1 MTGDPVTAAAD
12 GFWFALPRRLATR
25 FPSSWGFV
33 GDAHFMA
40 AVPPLGVVAPLVVAA
55 GALFV
60 GATGAGF
67 DTVYTES
74 IVLMASVVA
83 LGCFSTQLGLLALC
97 AFAAGEFFVAERSW
111 SLDPAFGATGE
122 PFSTGLLG
130 NLARVRLP
138 LVITY
143 LLLAVP
149 VAVIP
154 RTARGV
160 VIAVGRRRR
169 LPAQATWAVSSAL
182 YVAVV
187 WIGTRTWTAAAPTLV
202 RPRFTW
208 LTGSGA
214 PTAEAIQPL
223 QVDGGKI
230 VAAAV
235 VAAIAR
241 QLVVGWLSVPGPR
254 QQALWQRLSA
264 AAPDARAEGPVV
276 APSPARRMGVD
287 VLAAAIATLTLAG
300 ILERAWVWLVAF
312 GVMLG
317 VRLLR
322 SEVVAAA
329 AVRRWKAVTARAPAA
344 VRLVALWVVARVV
357 TDALWDGV
365 IGSYTA
371 MALFVIAGVVVVF
384 VVFPGT
390 PATPRAE
397 RPAPAGGGPS

>member
-1 MTGDPVTAAAD
+1 MTGDPVTTAAD
-12 GFWFALPRRLATR
+12 WFWFALPRRVAGR
-25 FPSSWGFV
+25 FPASWGFL
-33 GDAHFMA
+33 GDASFMA
-40 AVPPLGVVAPLVVAA
+40 AVPPLGVAVPLVAA
-55 GALFV
+55 SGALFV

-74 IVLMASVVA
+74 IVLMTVLVA
-83 LGCFSTQLGLLALC
+83 LGCFSTQLGLLALV
-97 AFAAGEFFVAERSW
+97 AFAAGDFLLAERSW
-111 SLDPAFGATGE
+111 SLDPSLAGAGE
-122 PFSTGLLG
+122 PFSTGLVG

-138 LVITY
+138 LLITY

-160 VIAVGRRRR
+160 VLAVGRRRR
-169 LPAQATWAVSSAL
+169 LPAQVTWAVSSAL
-182 YVAVV
+182 YVAVI
-187 WIGTRTWTAAAPTLV
+187 WIGARTWTAAAPTLV

-208 LTGSGA
+208 LPGSGT

-235 VAAIAR
+235 VAALVR
-241 QLVVGWLSVPGPR
+241 QVVVGWLSVPGPR
-254 QQALWQRLSA
+254 HQARWRRLTA
-264 AAPDARAEGPVV
+264 AAPEARAGEPAV
-276 APSPARRMGVD
+276 APSAARRLGID
-287 VLAAAIATLTLAG
+287 VLAASIGTLTLAG
-300 ILERAWVWLVAF
+300 ILERAWVWLLAF

-329 AVRRWKAVTARAPAA
+329 AVRRWKVVTARAPAA
-344 VRLVALWVVARVV
+344 VRLVVLWVVARLV
-357 TDALWDGV
+357 TDALSSGV
-365 IGSYTA
+365 IESYTA
-371 MALFVIAGVVVVF
+371 MALFVIAGVMVVF

-390 PATPRAE
+390 PAPSQ
-397 RPAPAGGGPS
+397 PPPAGGART